1 MGFSVINLY
10 MRKPDGLFSL
20 LNENSPGHCDSRLL
34 NRFDESNENDRST
47 YQRNEISNS
56 FSIAHYA
63 GWVEYNIEGF
73 TEKNRDV
80 VASGSLQVLRSST
93 CWLLRS
99 AACQNSRGKFFGLS

>member
-1 MGFSVINLY
+1 

-99 AACQNSRGKFFGLS
+99 AACQNSRGKFFGLSLSESKTASF